1 MAVCLITGCSSGFG
15 LATALHFARA
25 GETVVAGVRHVAR
38 ATELEHWCAREGLA
52 VDVVT
57 LDVDD
62 EASVTRAVAGVV
74 DAHGRLDVLV
84 NNAGIGLSGAIE
96 ESTDADVRQ
105 LFETNVFGPL
115 RLLRSVLAVM
125 RHQGGGVVVNISSLS
140 GVVSA
145 PFSGVYS
152 ATKFAVEALSEAL
165 HYEVRPFGIR
175 VAIVEP
181 GRFAITAFNDN
192 RLVAG
197 PDASPYSERRH
208 RWDAAMERL
217 PGRDQPAEADAVA
230 LAVYEAATRADH
242 PLRRLVGADAELV
255 AGLRRDLDDASF
267 EHTVRTAL
275 DFWD

>member
-25 GETVVAGVRHVAR
+25 GETVVAGVHHAAR
-38 ATELEHWCAREGLA
+38 AGELQRSCAREGLT

-62 EASVTRAVAGVV
+62 EASVVEAVAGVV
-74 DAHGRLDVLV
+74 DAHGRIDVLV
-84 NNAGIGLSGAIE
+84 NNAGLGLTGAIE
-96 ESTDADVRQ
+96 ESSEADVRQ

-115 RLLRSVLAVM
+115 RLLRAVLAVM
-125 RHQGGGVVVNISSLS
+125 RQQDAGVVVNMSSLS

-165 HYEVRPFGIR
+165 HYEVKPFGIR
-175 VAIVEP
+175 VAIIEP
-181 GRFAITAFNDN
+181 GRVATSFSGN
-192 RLVAG
+192 RLVAV
-197 PDASPYSERRH
+197 PDASPYTERRS

-217 PGRDQPAEADAVA
+217 PGRDQPCGPSAVA
-230 LAVYEAATRADH
+230 VAVYEAATCPDH

-255 AGLRRDLDDASF
+255 AGLRRDLDDAAF
-267 EHTVRTAL
+267 EHTVRSAL
-275 DFWD
+275 GFWD

>member
-38 ATELEHWCAREGLA
+38 AAELERRCAREGLA

-62 EASVTRAVAGVV
+62 EASVVKAVAGVV

-84 NNAGIGLSGAIE
+84 NNAGVGLSGAIE

-115 RLLRSVLAVM
+115 RLLRAVLAVM

-165 HYEVRPFGIR
+165 HYEVKPFGIR
-175 VAIVEP
+175 VAIIEP
-181 GRFAITAFNDN
+181 GRFATTAFNDN

-230 LAVYEAATRADH
+230 LAVYEAATRDDH

>member
-57 LDVDD
+57 LYVDD

>member
-1 MAVCLITGCSSGFG
+1 VAVCLITGCSSGFG

-25 GETVVAGVRHVAR
+25 GETVVAGVRHVNR

-62 EASVTRAVAGVV
+62 EASVARAVAGVV

-84 NNAGIGLSGAIE
+84 NNAGVGLSGAIE

-115 RLLRSVLAVM
+115 RLLRAVLAVM

-165 HYEVRPFGIR
+165 HYEVKPFGIR

-181 GRFAITAFNDN
+181 GRFATTAFNDN

-230 LAVYEAATRADH
+230 LAVYEAATRDDH
-242 PLRRLVGADAELV
+242 PLRCLVGADAELV
-255 AGLRRDLDDASF
+255 AGLRRDLDDAGF